1 MDNNRKLLYDP
12 PVIEIV
18 DVKTEGIV
26 CASNTYNGFGEEE
39 TW

>member
-18 DVKTEGIV
+18 DVKTESLV
-26 CASNTYNGFGEEE
+26 CDSNTYNGFGEEQI
-39 TW
+39 W